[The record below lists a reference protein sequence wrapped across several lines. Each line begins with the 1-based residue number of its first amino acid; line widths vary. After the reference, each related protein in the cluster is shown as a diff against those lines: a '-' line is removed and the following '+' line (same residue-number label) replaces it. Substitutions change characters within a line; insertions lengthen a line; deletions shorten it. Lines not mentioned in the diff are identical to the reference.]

1 MVAINKREF
10 VHQKQVDNKGQVNGF
25 LWFYDLSHERAES
38 VCDVSLIHLM
48 VCLLGGSVRI
58 NH

>member
-25 LWFYDLSHERAES
+25 LWFYG
-38 VCDVSLIHLM
+38 IQP
-48 VCLLGGSVRI
+48 
-58 NH
+58 